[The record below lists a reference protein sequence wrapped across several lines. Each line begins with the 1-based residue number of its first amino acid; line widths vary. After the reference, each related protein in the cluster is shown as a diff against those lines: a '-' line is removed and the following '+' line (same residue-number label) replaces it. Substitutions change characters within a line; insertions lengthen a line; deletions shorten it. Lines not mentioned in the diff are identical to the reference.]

1 MSKTEGAYVETVQSG
16 TPADRA
22 GLKPGDIVLE
32 FDGEHVRSARQFARL
47 VQETPAGRS
56 VPLAIT
62 RGGERQLMK
71 IAPEGTR
78 LGVGVGEEGLG
89 DRIERQLRD
98 LQLRGPLG
106 NEQRLGVALLPLS
119 EQLAAYFGVK
129 SGVLIAE
136 VLPASPAARANLK
149 PGDVITAINGQRVFS
164 PGDVIAMLRRIDQ
177 PGPVDLTLM
186 REKRELHT
194 EVRLNDS
201 RRRRLGEPVG
211 I

>member
-1 MSKTEGAYVETVQSG
+1 
-16 TPADRA
+16 
-22 GLKPGDIVLE
+22 
-32 FDGEHVRSARQFARL
+32 
-47 VQETPAGRS
+47 
-56 VPLAIT
+56 
-62 RGGERQLMK
+62 MK

>member
-1 MSKTEGAYVETVQSG
+1 MLFRSLDGTGFAMGA
-16 TPADRA
+16 
-22 GLKPGDIVLE
+22 
-32 FDGEHVRSARQFARL
+32 
-47 VQETPAGRS
+47 
-56 VPLAIT
+56 
-62 RGGERQLMK
+62 
-71 IAPEGTR
+71 
-78 LGVGVGEEGLG
+78 GEEGLG
-89 DRIERQLRD
+89 DRIERRLRD
-98 LQLRGPLG
+98 LELRGPLG

-149 PGDVITAINGQRVFS
+149 PGDVITEINGQRVLS
-164 PGDVIAMLRRIDQ
+164 PADVMVMLRRTDQ
-177 PGPVDLTLM
+177 PGPVDLTLT
-186 REKRELHT
+186 RERELHA